1 MTEFRQTHIIEFVLK
16 INFVNG
22 YHVGEKVE
30 IPVAEDLLSSYNDF
44 YASNLEFY
52 QGRMKKHDAVEN
64 EAVNAEDE
72 KVEEQD
78 NSQLE
83 EKVNSEVNA
92 FTDQWGSLD
101 FATATL
107 VGLDIDWDAIQEI
120 LIAEQEKQMTP
131 MQSQLVPVAKQLRN
145 FASVLAFSER
155 IITRLTRKAVGKEMI
170 DLMVQGFETLLAQVV
185 ERNLEVPELDGAEN
199 KKIMKLKTVDAIID
213 YANRLFVLGR

>member
-16 INFVNG
+16 INFVKG
-22 YHVGEKVE
+22 YQVGEKVE
-30 IPVAEDLLSSYNDF
+30 IPAAEDLLSSYNDF

-64 EAVNAEDE
+64 EAVNAADE
-72 KVEEQD
+72 KSTEEDAQF
-78 NSQLE
+78 E
-83 EKVNSEVNA
+83 EKINSEVKA
-92 FTDQWGSLD
+92 FAEQWGSLD

-131 MQSQLVPVAKQLRN
+131 MQSQLAPVAKQLRN
-145 FASVLAFSER
+145 LASVLAFSER